1 MVMVRCSASPTDESS
16 SGMAVNPGHQRRRNG
31 EAPKGSAVPEFIEAA
46 AAAPAV
52 HERKKMIEVRGPQ
65 EQKDVLEDHFG
76 FRERPFG
83 VTPNPRFFYSN
94 PAYQEGLA
102 ALVSGIQ
109 SKKGLLLLTGEVGT
123 GKTILLRRLMLQL
136 EASVKFIFV
145 STSHLSSFGLIQ
157 LMVQSL
163 MLNSEDR
170 SILEMMHDL
179 NRYLI
184 TQVKEG
190 QTVALLIDE
199 AQKLSDETLEALGDL
214 SNLETDQEKLL
225 QIVLVG
231 QPELVTKLNKPAL
244 RRIKQRIA
252 LHYRLRP
259 LQTIADLE
267 HYIRHRLQLASYDGS
282 HLFSRDAIEAIW
294 YYSAGTPRLINIIC
308 GNALTMACE
317 AAKRHVTYQMVVK
330 VADTLLLDRGGDAP
344 RNGFPEN
351 GAPKAVVLSVS
362 THPKTAETNGTH
374 VRAVDRAEK
383 PVAPLLLANPKPTSS
398 NVPKKRPVTQ
408 ELFERM
414 TRAAAEAM
422 GPMAHVVVLDQISAL
437 AETPDAFPESKLQKL
452 IGLVSREILNETMKA
467 RFESTMFRELA
478 ALKDL

>member
-1 MVMVRCSASPTDESS
+1 VPVF
-16 SGMAVNPGHQRRRNG
+16 N
-31 EAPKGSAVPEFIEAA
+31 EAT
-46 AAAPAV
+46 APSV
-52 HERKKMIEVRGPQ
+52 DERKEMIEVRGLQ
-65 EQKDVLEDHFG
+65 EQKDPFEDHFG

-94 PAYQEGLA
+94 PVYQEGLA

-109 SKKGLLLLTGEVGT
+109 ARKGFLLLTGEVGT

-136 EASVKFIFV
+136 EASVKFVFV
-145 STSHLSSFGLIQ
+145 STSHLSSFGLIE

-170 SILEMMHDL
+170 SIMAMMHDL

-184 TQVKEG
+184 KQVKEG
-190 QTVALLIDE
+190 HTVALLIDE

-225 QIVLVG
+225 QIILVG
-231 QPELVTKLNKPAL
+231 QPELVTKLSKPAL

-252 LHYRLRP
+252 IHYRLRP
-259 LQTIADLE
+259 LQTITDLE
-267 HYIRHRLQLASYDGS
+267 HYIRHRLQLASYDGPDI
-282 HLFSRDAIEAIW
+282 FSRDAIEAIW

-317 AAKRHVTYQMVVK
+317 AAKRHVSYQMVVK
-330 VADTLLLDRGGDAP
+330 VADGLLLDRVGDAP

-351 GAPKAVVLSVS
+351 GASKAVVLPVS
-362 THPKTAETNGTH
+362 THPKTTETNGTPVH
-374 VRAVDRAEK
+374 AAARAEK
-383 PVAPLLLANPKPTSS
+383 PTLSLAPANHEANAPTVPKPRL
-398 NVPKKRPVTQ
+398 VPQ
-408 ELFERM
+408 QLFDRM

-422 GPMAHVVVLDQISAL
+422 GPMADLVVLDQISTL
-437 AETPDAFPESKLQKL
+437 GETRDAFPETKLQKL
-452 IGLVSREILNETMKA
+452 IGLVSREILNETMRA
-467 RFESTMFRELA
+467 RFQNTMFREMA
-478 ALKDL
+478 AFKDL

>member
-1 MVMVRCSASPTDESS
+1 
-16 SGMAVNPGHQRRRNG
+16 
-31 EAPKGSAVPEFIEAA
+31 
-46 AAAPAV
+46 
-52 HERKKMIEVRGPQ
+52 MIEVRGLQ
-65 EQKDVLEDHFG
+65 EQKDPFEDHFG

-94 PAYQEGLA
+94 PVYQEGLA

-109 SKKGLLLLTGEVGT
+109 ARKGLLLLTGEVGT

-136 EASVKFIFV
+136 EASVKFVFV
-145 STSHLSSFGLIQ
+145 STSHLSSFGLIE

-163 MLNSEDR
+163 MLSSEDR
-170 SILEMMHDL
+170 SILAMMHDL

-184 TQVKEG
+184 KQVKEG
-190 QTVALLIDE
+190 HTVALLIDE

-225 QIVLVG
+225 QIILVG
-231 QPELVTKLNKPAL
+231 QPELVTKLSKPAL

-259 LQTIADLE
+259 LQTITDLE
-267 HYIRHRLQLASYDGS
+267 HYIRHRLQLASYDGPDI
-282 HLFSRDAIEAIW
+282 FSRDAIEAIW

-308 GNALTMACE
+308 GNALTMACD
-317 AAKRHVTYQMVVK
+317 AAKRQVSYQMVVK
-330 VADTLLLDRGGDAP
+330 VADGLLLDRVGDAP

-351 GAPKAVVLSVS
+351 GASKAVVLPVS
-362 THPKTAETNGTH
+362 IHPKTAGINGTPVH
-374 VRAVDRAEK
+374 AAARAEK
-383 PVAPLLLANPKPTSS
+383 PTVSLPLANHEAIAPTIPKARL
-398 NVPKKRPVTQ
+398 VPQ
-408 ELFERM
+408 QLFDRM

-422 GPMAHVVVLDQISAL
+422 GPMAHLVVLDQISTL
-437 AETPDAFPESKLQKL
+437 GETRDAFPETKLQKL
-452 IGLVSREILNETMKA
+452 IGLVSREILNETMRA
-467 RFESTMFRELA
+467 RFQNTMFREMA

>member
-1 MVMVRCSASPTDESS
+1 
-16 SGMAVNPGHQRRRNG
+16 
-31 EAPKGSAVPEFIEAA
+31 VPEFMEAA
-46 AAAPAV
+46 ASPSN
-52 HERKKMIEVRGPQ
+52 ERKKMIEVRGPQ
-65 EQKDVLEDHFG
+65 EQKDALEDHFG

-109 SKKGLLLLTGEVGT
+109 SRKGFLLLTGEVGT

-136 EASVKFIFV
+136 EASVKFVFV
-145 STSHLSSFGLIQ
+145 STSHLTSFGLIQ

-163 MLNSEDR
+163 MLGGEDR
-170 SILEMMHDL
+170 SILEMMDDL

-184 TQVKEG
+184 KQVKEG

-225 QIVLVG
+225 QIILVG
-231 QPELVTKLNKPAL
+231 QPELVVKLSKPAL

-259 LQTIADLE
+259 LQTITDLE
-267 HYIRHRLQLASYDGS
+267 HYIRHRLQLAAYDGP
-282 HLFSRDAIEAIW
+282 HLFSRDALEAIW

-308 GNALTMACE
+308 GNALSMACE
-317 AAKRHVTYQMVVK
+317 AAKRQVTYQMVVK
-330 VADTLLLDRGGDAP
+330 VAGALLLERGGDAP
-344 RNGFPEN
+344 RNGFTEN
-351 GAPKAVVLSVS
+351 GAPAPKSVVLPIS
-362 THPKTAETNGTH
+362 THPKTVQTNGTQ
-374 VRAVDRAEK
+374 VGAGDRTEK
-383 PVAPLLLANPKPTSS
+383 PLAPLVAVNPKSTSL
-398 NVPKKRPVTQ
+398 NVPKKRSVHR
-408 ELFERM
+408 ELFDRM
-414 TRAAAEAM
+414 TRAATEAM
-422 GPMAHVVVLDQISAL
+422 GPMAHLVVLDQISAL
-437 AETPDAFPESKLQKL
+437 SETPDAFPESKLQKL
-452 IGLVSREILNETMKA
+452 ITLISREILNETMKT
-467 RFESTMFRELA
+467 RFESTMLRELA